1 MSSNDIIFRITDE
14 FISRYDVKYNFMSSF
29 NRKNGSYIRTGILK
43 DGIETDEDPFMASY
57 PHLIDVGIMGYC
69 IHGSSGLC
77 AKAGIECYQNGF
89 SKKEENMSLQSFER
103 ICIES
108 TGLIDQIALGGR
120 GDPDCHEEFENILK
134 TCEKYA
140 IVPNY
145 TTSGLLMN
153 KEKAVLSKRYCGA
166 VAVSWYRS
174 EYTLKAINLLL
185 KENVK
190 TNIHFVVDN
199 NSIDE
204 AIDLLKYN
212 KFPVGINAVIFLL
225 FKPVG
230 QGNQKNII
238 KKDDQRIKE
247 FFMEVEKKHPFKI
260 GFDSCFVPGIV
271 NYMNKIDNN
280 SIDTCEG
287 ARFSMYISP
296 KMVALPCSFDQEYKF
311 AYDIS
316 NDTITNAWNSKEF
329 TSFRNILRNSCSFCN
344 KRHNCFGGCPLKKEI
359 VLCKEI
365 IV

>member
-120 GDPDCHEEFENILK
+120 GDPDFHEEFEIILK

-185 KENVK
+185 KEKVK
-190 TNIHFVVDN
+190 TNIHFVV
-199 NSIDE
+199 
-204 AIDLLKYN
+204 
-212 KFPVGINAVIFLL
+212 
-225 FKPVG
+225 
-230 QGNQKNII
+230 
-238 KKDDQRIKE
+238 
-247 FFMEVEKKHPFKI
+247 
-260 GFDSCFVPGIV
+260 
-271 NYMNKIDNN
+271 DNN